1 MEHGYLNIY
10 CERTGPEFWSEP
22 LNAVTNLAFIIA
34 VFFLVRMILRAG
46 PAIRRDAGIWVLTG
60 LVLMIGI
67 GSGLF
72 HTFATRWALLM
83 DVIPIAFFILI
94 YTWYAVR
101 RLAAA
106 PAWVCALSVAAVLG
120 LAMAVPP
127 LTGFRGG
134 SYVAALTA
142 LVVIGGYLK
151 FSRGHGAGEHPGGGH
166 PGGAALLFAAATF
179 AVSLTF
185 RTIDAPL
192 CETVP
197 FGTHFMWHVLNG
209 CVLFLVVRALVLFG
223 RRV

>member
-1 MEHGYLNIY
+1 MEQGYIDIY

-22 LNAVTNLAFIIA
+22 LNAVTNIAFIIA
-34 VFFLVRMILRAG
+34 ALFLVRMILLAG
-46 PAIRRDAGIWVLTG
+46 PDIRRDASIWALTA
-60 LVLMIGI
+60 LVFVIGI
-67 GSGLF
+67 GSSLF
-72 HTFATRWALLM
+72 HTYATRWALLT

-101 RLAAA
+101 RFVAA
-106 PAWVCALSVAAVLG
+106 PTWICAVSVAAVLA

-142 LVVIGGYLK
+142 LVVIGGFLSIK
-151 FSRGHGAGEHPGGGH
+151 RRHPGG
-166 PGGAALLFAAATF
+166 PALLIAAAVFAA
-179 AVSLTF
+179 SLTF
-185 RTIDAPL
+185 RTIDGPL
-192 CETVP
+192 CDAVP

-209 CVLFLVVRALVLFG
+209 CVLFIVVRALVLFG

>member
-1 MEHGYLNIY
+1 MERDYIDIY

-22 LNAVTNLAFIIA
+22 LNAVTNLAFIIVA
-34 VFFLVRMILRAG
+34 FLLVRLILRAG
-46 PAIRRDAGIWVLTG
+46 PDTRRDPAIWVLTG
-60 LVLMIGI
+60 LVCVIGI

-72 HTFATRWALLM
+72 HTLATRWALMM
-83 DVIPIAFFILI
+83 DVIPIALFILI
-94 YTWYAVR
+94 YTWYAIR
-101 RLAAA
+101 RFAAA
-106 PAWVCALSVAAVLG
+106 PAWVCALGVAAVLA

-142 LVVIGGYLK
+142 LVTIGGYLK
-151 FSRGHGAGEHPGGGH
+151 FGRRH
-166 PGGAALLFAAATF
+166 PGGAALLIAAATF

-185 RTIDAPL
+185 RTVDAPL

-197 FGTHFMWHVLNG
+197 FGTHFMWHVLNA
-209 CVLFLVVRALVLFG
+209 CVLFIVVRALVLFG

>member
-1 MEHGYLNIY
+1 MNHAYISIY

-34 VFFLVRMILRAG
+34 AFVLVWLILDAG
-46 PAIRRDAGIWVLTG
+46 SAIRRDAGIWLLTG
-60 LVLMIGI
+60 LVFVIGI

-83 DVIPIAFFILI
+83 DVIPIAFFILT

-151 FSRGHGAGEHPGGGH
+151 FGRGIAAGGQ

-192 CETVP
+192 CEAVP
-197 FGTHFMWHVLNG
+197 LGTHFMWHVLNR

>member
-1 MEHGYLNIY
+1 MNHAYISIY

-34 VFFLVRMILRAG
+34 AFFLVWLILDAG
-46 PAIRRDAGIWVLTG
+46 SAIRRDAGIWLLTG
-60 LVLMIGI
+60 LVFVIGI

-83 DVIPIAFFILI
+83 DIIPIASLILI

-134 SYVAALTA
+134 SYAAALRA

-151 FSRGHGAGEHPGGGH
+151 FGRGLAAGGR
-166 PGGAALLFAAATF
+166 PGGAALLLAAATF
-179 AVSLTF
+179 AASLTF
-185 RTIDAPL
+185 RTIDAPF
-192 CETVP
+192 CEAVP
-197 FGTHFMWHVLNG
+197 LGTHFMWHVLNR